1 MSMGSTTEAKKS
13 QAIEDAERIVIAR
26 KEQANY
32 VVGRREWMK
41 YRELGVSKGSNGR
54 NRAQV
59 TSASKA
65 LSEPTGWHTH
75 LCEGQFVYMLT
86 GWIDLEFAGNR
97 VERLEAGDSVYIP
110 GNTPHNEIATS
121 DSFEL
126 VEISVP
132 ADMGTKPCAP
142 PST

>member
-1 MSMGSTTEAKKS
+1 MGSTTEAKKS
-13 QAIEDAERIVIAR
+13 QAIEDAESIVIAR

-54 NRAQV
+54 IRAQV

>member
-1 MSMGSTTEAKKS
+1 MSMGSTAKANKS

-54 NRAQV
+54 IRAQV

>member
-1 MSMGSTTEAKKS
+1 MSQNTMTHDEMPPAQTYVLSKED
-13 QAIEDAERIVIAR
+13 QAT
-26 KEQANY
+26 Y
-32 VVGRREWMK
+32 VPGRREWMK

-54 NRAQV
+54 IRAQV